1 MCKLMNELM
10 KITLLGLFIIS
21 LATVAPTPGY
31 AQHSPVM
38 GAWKVTEIHN
48 PGSAPLTNPQAGLY
62 VFTNKHYSAIRLNGT
77 RPLPD
82 YPNNDVA
89 TDAQKVQAFNTVYM
103 NTGAYTI
110 SGNTLTT
117 MPQVAKSGFA
127 MAPGRKTEYTFSISG
142 DTLTLTQKNGPT
154 VKFVRVE

>member
-1 MCKLMNELM
+1 MNKLME
-10 KITLLGLFIIS
+10 ITLLAVFVFS
-21 LATVAPTPGY
+21 LAALAPTPGY

-38 GAWKVTEIHN
+38 GAWKVTAIVN
-48 PGSAPLTNPQAGLY
+48 PNEPALTNPQAGLY

-77 RPLPD
+77 EPLPD

-103 NTGAYTI
+103 NTGAYMI

-127 MAPGRKTEYTFSISG
+127 MAPGRKTEYEFSVSG
-142 DTLTLTQKNGPT
+142 DTLTLTQKSNGAM